1 MKAKVIVAFLL
12 SIVAASQPAF
22 TAVPHKLPN
31 GEPPHV
37 PMVGVSSD
45 NAQVLADPTLS
56 PTGEAVLVAMP
67 FSSLQLSPTLVEY
80 LSLTRTQAKA
90 IQRLMDRERPTTEPL
105 MDELRTVSAEL
116 RVAIQQSQNTENEG
130 TAQTLAARQAR
141 VLKQLMKANSRLQQR
156 IDDVLGPQQRKK
168 LDFFKRTSEVT
179 AVDGN

>member
-12 SIVAASQPAF
+12 SIVAAF

-56 PTGEAVLVAMP
+56 TGEAVLVAMP

-105 MDELRTVSAEL
+105 MDELRTISAEL